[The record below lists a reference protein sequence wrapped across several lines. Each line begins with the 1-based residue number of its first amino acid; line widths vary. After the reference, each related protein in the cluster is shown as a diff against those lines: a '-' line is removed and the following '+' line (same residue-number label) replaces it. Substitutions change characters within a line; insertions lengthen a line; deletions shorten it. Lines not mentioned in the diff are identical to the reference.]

1 MKKKKKEIPFSFVS
15 DKGETFLADRRNENK
30 KKKLKR
36 KQKPGIGRK
45 SRVSSIQTE
54 DIFVNIIS

>member
-1 MKKKKKEIPFSFVS
+1 MKKKKRKSLFRLYPTKVKRFLQT
-15 DKGETFLADRRNENK
+15 DETKTK